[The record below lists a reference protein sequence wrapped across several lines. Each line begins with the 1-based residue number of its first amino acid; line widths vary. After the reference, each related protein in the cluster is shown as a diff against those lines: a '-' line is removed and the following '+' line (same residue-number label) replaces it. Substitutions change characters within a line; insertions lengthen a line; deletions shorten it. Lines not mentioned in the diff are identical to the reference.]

1 MIPLIYKKKTSLL
14 LGIGS
19 KLNKKIKKNNF
30 KKKIFRI
37 CFVGRLLSIKGILIS
52 LKTIKK
58 LKDKHKLLFEIA
70 GSGPL
75 KKKIIKFI
83 NENNLKNIVK
93 LKGNLDKKKLTKLYK
108 KSDILLFP
116 SLRDSGGFVILE
128 AAMYNTISAVLNV
141 GGPDQLVDNK
151 TGIKINILNKTE
163 DQISDALFVKIDKHI
178 KNRNLIKNKI
188 INFKKKINKKYTWD
202 YKYKYIYKNLN

>member
-1 MIPLIYKKKTSLL
+1 M
-14 LGIGS
+14 
-19 KLNKKIKKNNF
+19 
-30 KKKIFRI
+30 
-37 CFVGRLLSIKGILIS
+37 V
-52 LKTIKK
+52 
-58 LKDKHKLLFEIA
+58 
-70 GSGPL
+70 
-75 KKKIIKFI
+75 
-83 NENNLKNIVK
+83 
-93 LKGNLDKKKLTKLYK
+93 KLYK

>member
-1 MIPLIYKKKTSLL
+1 M
-14 LGIGS
+14 
-19 KLNKKIKKNNF
+19 
-30 KKKIFRI
+30 
-37 CFVGRLLSIKGILIS
+37 
-52 LKTIKK
+52 KTIKK
-58 LKDKHKLLFEIA
+58 LKDKHKLIFEIA

-75 KKKIIKFI
+75 KNKIIKFI
-83 NENNLKNIVK
+83 SENNLKNIVK
-93 LKGNLDKKKLTKLYK
+93 LKGNLEKKKLVKLYK
-108 KSDILLFP
+108 NSDILLFP
-116 SLRDSGGFVILE
+116 SLRDSGGLVILE
-128 AAMYNTISAVLNV
+128 AAMHDTISAVLNV

-163 DQISDALFVKIDKHI
+163 EQISDELVAKLDNHI